1 MEVNKKNSISTI
13 PTENIGRRIYF
24 IRGQKVMLDADLAEL
39 FGVETKV
46 LVQSVKRNLKRFP
59 SDFMFQLNPL
69 EYNSLRSQF
78 VTSNI
83 GRGGRRYLP
92 YAFTEHGV
100 TMLSSVLNSDRAVSI
115 SIVIVRVF
123 IKIREILASNK
134 ELAYKVE
141 ELERMQKTQNK
152 HINALYS
159 ILGRLIEEPVNK
171 KEPIGF
177 RKPGLLEKQ
186 KT

>member
-1 MEVNKKNSISTI
+1 MIDFNYSYFKMKFTAVTATDTVSTI
-13 PTENIGRRIYF
+13 PTENIGRHIYF
-24 IRGQKVMLDADLAEL
+24 IRGQKVMLDSDLAEL

-69 EYNSLRSQF
+69 EYDSLRSQI

-100 TMLSSVLNSDRAVSI
+100 TMLSSVLNSDRAMYI
-115 SIVIVRVF
+115 SI
-123 IKIREILASNK
+123 AS
-134 ELAYKVE
+134 
-141 ELERMQKTQNK
+141 
-152 HINALYS
+152 ALYS
-159 ILGRLIEEPVNK
+159 ILDRLIEEPVKK

-186 KT
+186 KS